1 MLNVENLEFGIK
13 MLQDSIENHK
23 YSVNSWKES
32 IINDLQSPNLDETTI
47 DTIEGKIRRIQ
58 KLTKAIEKNEAK
70 IRLIEQI
77 ING

>member
-47 DTIEGKIRRIQ
+47 DTIESKIRRIQ